1 MNAVRPP
8 AVAGMFYP
16 RDPKELKA
24 SVSYY
29 LAEAAG
35 SGRADG
41 QTDGQAD
48 NRAPKAIIA
57 PHAGYIYSGFTA
69 ACAYTRLAPAADRIK
84 RVVMMGP
91 CHRVAVNGIALP
103 EAEAFATPLG
113 EISIDADAVRKI
125 SHLPFVQ
132 VFDATHKDDHCIE
145 VHLPFLQSL
154 LGEFTIVPMIVG
166 RAATEQVAEVLEIL
180 WGGPETLILVS
191 SDLSHY
197 LPYDQAKQTDSRAGT
212 AIEAL
217 DPLSLEDHQACGRH
231 SIKGLLTVAK
241 QKGLAA
247 RTVDMRNSGDTAGS
261 RDQVVGYGSWIFQ
274 EPEDTGPAK
283 GGFEDRTRALLSRHG
298 ESLLKLAGRTVKA
311 YLADGTRHTPDV
323 AAAPAELA
331 RDGASFV
338 TLEKEGK
345 LRGCIGSL
353 GAARPL
359 VLDVAENAFKAAF
372 KDQRFPPLSRE
383 EFEAGNLS
391 LTVTVLSD
399 LAPMA
404 FSDEAELVRQ
414 LRPGTDGLLIREGDQ
429 RGVFLPVV
437 WKNFPEP
444 GEFLKRLKQKAGFAP
459 DYWSEEL
466 EAWRFI
472 AVSVRSTGLGNPD
485 AVWR

>member
-16 RDPKELKA
+16 RDPKELNA
-24 SVSYY
+24 SVRYY
-29 LAEAAG
+29 LAEAAE
-35 SGRADG
+35 S
-41 QTDGQAD
+41 GQAD
-48 NRAPKAIIA
+48 GSVPKAIIA

-69 ACAYTRLAPAADRIK
+69 ACAYTRLVPAADKIK

-91 CHRVAVNGIALP
+91 CHQVGVSGIALP
-103 EAEAFATPLG
+103 EADAFATPLG

-132 VFDATHKDDHCIE
+132 VFDATHKDDHCLE

-154 LGEFTIVPMIVG
+154 LSEFTIVPMIVG
-166 RAATEQVAEVLEIL
+166 QATTEQVAEVLEIL
-180 WGGPETLILVS
+180 WGGPETLILIS

-197 LPYDQAKQTDSRAGT
+197 LPYDKAKQTDGRAGT

-261 RDQVVGYGSWIFQ
+261 RDRVVGYGSWIFQ
-274 EPEDTGPAK
+274 EPDGTSPTK
-283 GGFEDRTRALLSRHG
+283 GGFEDQTRALLSRHG
-298 ESLLKLAGRTVKA
+298 ESLLKLAGQTVKT
-311 YLADGTRHTPDV
+311 YLADGKQHTPNV

-331 RDGASFV
+331 RGGASFV
-338 TLEKEGK
+338 TVEKEGK

-359 VLDVAENAFKAAF
+359 VLDVAENAFRAAF
-372 KDQRFPPLSRE
+372 KDHRFPPLSRE
-383 EFEAGNLS
+383 EFETGNLS

-399 LAPMA
+399 LAPIA
-404 FSDEAELVRQ
+404 FSGEADLVQQ
-414 LRPGTDGLLIREGDQ
+414 LRPGTDGLLIEANNE

-437 WKNFPEP
+437 WESIREP
-444 GEFLKRLKQKAGFAP
+444 REFLKRLKQKAGFAP
-459 DYWSEEL
+459 DYWCEGL
-466 EAWRFI
+466 KAWRFI
-472 AVSVRSTGLGNPD
+472 TVSVHSTDLRNPD
-485 AVWR
+485 TVWR

>member
-24 SVSYY
+24 SVGYY
-29 LAEAAG
+29 LAEAAK
-35 SGRADG
+35 SHRAG
-41 QTDGQAD
+41 GQAD
-48 NRAPKAIIA
+48 RRAPKAIIA

-69 ACAYTRLAPAADRIK
+69 ACAYTRLVPAADRIK

-103 EAEAFATPLG
+103 EADAFATPLG
-113 EISIDADAVRKI
+113 EIPIDADAVREI
-125 SHLPFVQ
+125 SRLPFVRT
-132 VFDATHKDDHCIE
+132 FDATHKDDHCLE

-166 RAATEQVAEVLEIL
+166 QAAIEQVAEVLEIL
-180 WGGPETLILVS
+180 WGGPETLILIS

-197 LPYDQAKQTDSRAGT
+197 LPYDKAKQTDSRAGT

-247 RTVDMRNSGDTAGS
+247 RTVDLRNSGDTAGS

-274 EPEDTGPAK
+274 EPDGAGRAK
-283 GGFEDRTRALLSRHG
+283 GGFEDQTRAILSRHG
-298 ESLLKLAGRTVKA
+298 EWLLKLAGHSVKT
-311 YLADGTRHTPDV
+311 YLADGKQHTPNV

-331 RDGASFV
+331 RHGASFV
-338 TLEKEGK
+338 TVEKEGK

-353 GAARPL
+353 SAARPL

-372 KDQRFPPLSRE
+372 KDHRFPPLSRE

-391 LTVTVLSD
+391 LTVTVLGD
-399 LAPMA
+399 LVPIT
-404 FSDEAELVRQ
+404 FSDEADLVRR
-414 LRPGTDGLLIREGDQ
+414 LRPGTDGLLIQESDK

-437 WKNFPEP
+437 WESIQEP
-444 GEFLKRLKQKAGFAP
+444 REFLKRLKRKAGFAP
-459 DYWSEEL
+459 DYWSEGL
-466 EAWRFI
+466 EAWRFVT
-472 AVSVRSTGLGNPD
+472 VSVNSTDLGSPD

>member
-24 SVSYY
+24 SVGYY
-29 LAEAAG
+29 LAEAAKSHRPG
-35 SGRADG
+35 
-41 QTDGQAD
+41 GQAD
-48 NRAPKAIIA
+48 RRAPKAIIA

-69 ACAYTRLAPAADRIK
+69 ACAYTRLVPAADRIK
-84 RVVMMGP
+84 REVMMGP

-103 EAEAFATPLG
+103 EADAFATPLG
-113 EISIDADAVRKI
+113 EIPIDADAVREI
-125 SHLPFVQ
+125 SRLPFVRT
-132 VFDATHKDDHCIE
+132 FDATHKDDHCLE

-166 RAATEQVAEVLEIL
+166 KAAIEQVAEVLEIL
-180 WGGPETLILVS
+180 WGGPETLILIS

-197 LPYDQAKQTDSRAGT
+197 LPYDKAKQTDSRAGT

-247 RTVDMRNSGDTAGS
+247 RTVDLRNSGDTAGS

-274 EPEDTGPAK
+274 EPDGAGRAK
-283 GGFEDRTRALLSRHG
+283 GGFEDQTRAILSRHG
-298 ESLLKLAGRTVKA
+298 EWLLKLAGHSVKT
-311 YLADGTRHTPDV
+311 YLADGKQHTPNV

-331 RDGASFV
+331 RHGASFV
-338 TLEKEGK
+338 TVEKEGK

-353 GAARPL
+353 SAARPL

-372 KDQRFPPLSRE
+372 KDHRFPPLSRE

-391 LTVTVLSD
+391 LTVTVLGD
-399 LAPMA
+399 LVPIT
-404 FSDEAELVRQ
+404 FSDEADLVRR
-414 LRPGTDGLLIREGDQ
+414 LRPGTDGLLIQESDK

-437 WKNFPEP
+437 WESIPEP
-444 GEFLKRLKQKAGFAP
+444 REFLKRLKRKAGFAP
-459 DYWSEEL
+459 DYWSEGL
-466 EAWRFI
+466 EAWRFVT
-472 AVSVRSTGLGNPD
+472 VSVNSTDLGSPD

>member
-24 SVSYY
+24 SVGHY

-35 SGRADG
+35 SGQADG
-41 QTDGQAD
+41 QPDGP
-48 NRAPKAIIA
+48 APKAIIA

-69 ACAYTRLAPAADRIK
+69 ACAYSRLVPGADKIK

-103 EAEAFATPLG
+103 EADAFATPLG
-113 EISIDADAVRKI
+113 AIPIDADAVGKI
-125 SHLPFVQ
+125 SRLPFVQ
-132 VFDATHKDDHCIE
+132 VFDATHKDDHCLE

-166 RAATEQVAEVLEIL
+166 QAATEQVAEVLEIL

-197 LPYDQAKQTDSRAGT
+197 LPYDRAKQTDSRAGT

-231 SIKGLLTVAK
+231 SIKGLLTVAR

-247 RTVDMRNSGDTAGS
+247 RTVDMRNSGDTAGP
-261 RDQVVGYGSWIFQ
+261 RDRVVGYGSWIFQ
-274 EPEDTGPAK
+274 EPDGAGPAED
-283 GGFEDRTRALLSRHG
+283 GFEDQTRGLLSRHG
-298 ESLLKLAGRTVKA
+298 ESLLRLAGHTVKT
-311 YLADGTRHTPDV
+311 YLADGKRHTPNV

-338 TLEKEGK
+338 TVEKDGK

-372 KDQRFPPLSRE
+372 RDHRFPPLSRE

-391 LTVTVLSD
+391 LTVTVLGD
-399 LAPMA
+399 LAPIA
-404 FSDEAELVRQ
+404 FSGEADLVRQ
-414 LRPGTDGLLIREGDQ
+414 LRPGTDGLLIREGDR

-437 WKNFPEP
+437 WESIPEP
-444 GEFLKRLKQKAGFAP
+444 REFLKRLKQKAGFAP
-459 DYWSEEL
+459 DYWSEGL
-466 EAWRFI
+466 EVRRFI
-472 AVSVRSTGLGNPD
+472 TVSVHSADLWNPD

>member
-41 QTDGQAD
+41 HADGQAD

-69 ACAYTRLAPAADRIK
+69 ACAYTRLVPAADRIK

-103 EAEAFATPLG
+103 EADAFATPLG
-113 EISIDADAVRKI
+113 EIPIDADGVRKI
-125 SHLPFVQ
+125 SRLPFVQ
-132 VFDATHKDDHCIE
+132 VFDATHKDDHCLE
-145 VHLPFLQSL
+145 VHLPFLQSV

-197 LPYDQAKQTDSRAGT
+197 LPYDKAKQTDSRAGT

-217 DPLSLEDHQACGRH
+217 DPLSLENHQACGRH

-247 RTVDMRNSGDTAGS
+247 RTVDMRNSGDTAGP
-261 RDQVVGYGSWIFQ
+261 RDQVVGYGSWIFH
-274 EPEDTGPAK
+274 EPEDTGSAK
-283 GGFEDRTRALLSRHG
+283 GGFEDQTRVLLSRHG
-298 ESLLKLAGRTVKA
+298 ESLLELAGHTVKT
-311 YLADGTRHTPDV
+311 YLADGKRHTPDV

-353 GAARPL
+353 TAVRPL

-383 EFEAGNLS
+383 EFETGDLS
-391 LTVTVLSD
+391 LTVTVLGD
-399 LAPMA
+399 LQPIA
-404 FSDEAELVRQ
+404 FSDEADLVRQ
-414 LRPGTDGLLIREGDQ
+414 LRPGTDGLLIREGDK
-429 RGVFLPVV
+429 RGVFLPAV
-437 WKNFPEP
+437 WESVPEP
-444 GEFLKRLKQKAGFAP
+444 RAFLKRLKHKAGFAP
-459 DYWSEEL
+459 DYWSEGL
-466 EAWRFI
+466 EAWRFVT
-472 AVSVRSTGLGNPD
+472 VSVHSAGLGNPD